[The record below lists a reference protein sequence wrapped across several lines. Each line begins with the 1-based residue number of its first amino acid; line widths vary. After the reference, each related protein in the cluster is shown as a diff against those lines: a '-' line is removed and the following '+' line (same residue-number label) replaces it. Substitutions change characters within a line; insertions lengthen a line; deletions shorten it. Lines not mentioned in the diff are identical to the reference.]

1 MSGSP
6 SVLTSIVMPSNL
18 DIKAEAP
25 FPAGVSSNFAA
36 HRFVIDGVM
45 CESMEGFLQSLKIE
59 DPAEQ
64 QRVCGLTGETAQ
76 QAGRRYDWAASGILW
91 WRGTLIDRLSDDY
104 QALLDRA
111 L

>member
-1 MSGSP
+1 
-6 SVLTSIVMPSNL
+6 
-18 DIKAEAP
+18 
-25 FPAGVSSNFAA
+25 
-36 HRFVIDGVM
+36 M